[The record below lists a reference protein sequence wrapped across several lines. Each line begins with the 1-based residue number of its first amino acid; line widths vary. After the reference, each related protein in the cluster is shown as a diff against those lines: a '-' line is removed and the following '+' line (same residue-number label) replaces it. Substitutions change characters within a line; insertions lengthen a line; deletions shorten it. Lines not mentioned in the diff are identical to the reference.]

1 MNPIVRLSTGAD
13 RIGLRRFV
21 TYASETAPVIAA
33 FEAKGK
39 ARHRP
44 SVAILRTYSTAGV
57 AIVGFSGS
65 TYR

>member
-1 MNPIVRLSTGAD
+1 MSSVHWCGSD
-13 RIGLRRFV
+13 WLRRFV

-39 ARHRP
+39 ARHSP
-44 SVAILRTYSTAGV
+44 HSVAILRTYSTAGV